1 MIKQKKILF
10 FGNIPKKE
18 ASNSI
23 GGATIL
29 ALRIL
34 FFLNQDQIISITQK
48 DIRRIWKPKLHLI
61 EHFFW
66 LLKFPFILYKK
77 DVVSFHTTWD
87 FNFTVGPLLWLWSRL
102 FNKRIIYHFFGGDFH
117 THFQKLPN
125 LIQQVYLKTIL
136 SSDVI
141 FFETK
146 ACIEY
151 FENLGVQNIEWLP
164 NARKKEIHKLND
176 KIYSKKFV
184 FISRV
189 INEKGINEIIEVSK
203 QLDSS
208 YIFDI
213 YGPIDERYFNKNNF
227 NNSNV
232 NYKGEL
238 QPEEVSH
245 VLKNYDFLLLPT
257 YFSGEGYPG
266 IIIEA
271 LAFGIPSITTNW
283 ISIPEIIQN
292 NYNGFLIEPK
302 NAIQLKQIIENIN
315 DTNYQ
320 NLRFNAFKS
329 FENFDENIVFK
340 KIIKAYLNE

>member
-1 MIKQKKILF
+1 MHKQKKVLF
-10 FGNIPKKE
+10 FGNIPKKNT
-18 ASNSI
+18 SSSI

-29 ALRIL
+29 ALSIL
-34 FFLNQDQIISITQK
+34 FFINQDQRVSITHK
-48 DIRRIWKPKLHLI
+48 DIRKIWKPKLHLI
-61 EHFFW
+61 EHFLW
-66 LLKFPFILYKK
+66 IIKFPFIFQKK
-77 DVVSFHTTWD
+77 DIVSFHTTWD
-87 FNFTVGPLLWLWSRL
+87 FNFTVGPLLWLWAKI

-117 THFQKLPN
+117 THFHKLPSF
-125 LIQQVYLKTIL
+125 IKPIFLKTIL

-146 ACIEY
+146 ACIKY
-151 FENLGVQNIEWLP
+151 FENLGVKNIEWLP
-164 NARKKEIHKLND
+164 NARKSEIHKLND

-203 QLDSS
+203 LLDNS
-208 YIFDI
+208 YVFDV

-227 NNSNV
+227 HNSNV

-238 QPEEVSH
+238 EPQEVSH
-245 VLKNYDFLLLPT
+245 IIKNYDLLLLPT

-266 IIIEA
+266 IVIEA